1 MGQLYSERMA
11 ILPALDEIQLDDD
24 RPTLIILE
32 RPADKLPQDFVDWW
46 NNQDLQNRVLV
57 LTADPNAVTTLRLSA
72 RRMRA
77 IAKVEERIRAQH
89 GQGSPQ
95 MAELDGV
102 RDREAANFTSALRET
117 FKTIVFPMTKAL
129 RRVDDFRME
138 FDRNDYSG
146 EQQIIDTLTKRGK
159 FIPSDQ
165 FDAKFDTIR
174 LDAED
179 ILFDADAVQAS
190 SLRRNAAVRPG
201 WFWLPRGGLDQ
212 LVKTSVLRG
221 FWREKDGLVAKKWVR
236 RTRVV
241 ARQDDFAQDPM
252 ETGRFQ
258 INVTGGRGRCLR
270 V

>member
-1 MGQLYSERMA
+1 MFLGVDQRVFFGQTANVTAEITEIAQNIAEEQVDNTLREKLREVFKARLGHLYSDRSDRMA
-11 ILPALDEIQLDDD
+11 ILPGLDEIQLDDD

-46 NNQDLQNRVLV
+46 NRQDLQNRVLV
-57 LTADPNAVTTLRLSA
+57 LTADPNAVTTLKLSA

-95 MAELDGV
+95 MAELEGV
-102 RDREAANFTSALRET
+102 RDREAANFLSALRET
-117 FKTIVFPMTKAL
+117 FKTIVFPMTKVL

-174 LDAED
+174 LDAEE
-179 ILFDADAVQAS
+179 ILFDADGRA
-190 SLRRNAAVRPG
+190 G
-201 WFWLPRGGLDQ
+201 
-212 LVKTSVLRG
+212 
-221 FWREKDGLVAKKWVR
+221 
-236 RTRVV
+236 VV
-241 ARQDDFAQDPM
+241 AEA
-252 ETGRFQ
+252 
-258 INVTGGRGRCLR
+258 
-270 V
+270 

>member
-1 MGQLYSERMA
+1 MA
-11 ILPALDEIQLDDD
+11 ILPPLDEIQLDDD

-46 NNQDLQNRVLV
+46 NKQDLQNRVLV

-117 FKTIVFPMTKAL
+117 FKTIVFPLKRDAL

-165 FDAKFDTIR
+165 FDAKFDAIR
-174 LDAED
+174 LRIGSSARAGLDTARVLLNRLDVPLVPEDEVGDEDAPDDVAPPDPEE
-179 ILFDADAVQAS
+179 IAL
-190 SLRRNAAVRPG
+190 LREVERNLAAVVAGSDIDPKV
-201 WFWLPRGGLDQ
+201 Q
-212 LVKTSVLRG
+212 VVLH
-221 FWREKDGLVAKKWVR
+221 
-236 RTRVV
+236 
-241 ARQDDFAQDPM
+241 
-252 ETGRFQ
+252 
-258 INVTGGRGRCLR
+258 
-270 V
+270 